1 MGIFNRQKRKSD
13 PSNAA
18 SSVSV
23 QTAEESTHPFTYLS
37 SYTPLYSPDDRLYK
51 SVREGLP
58 IIDSAITKI
67 IRLMGGF
74 EFSCGDENADEA
86 MKVFFSKI
94 NVGGNQQGIQAFV
107 DNFMSQLLTYGSAI
121 GEMVA
126 DGDGFYALYNAKLSS
141 IEVKRADNGI
151 DLEFYPGSVGAT
163 QPFEHQERI
172 LYCVLN
178 PEPGEIRGTSL
189 LKGLPFISDIL
200 LKIYNTIGTNW
211 QRVGNLR
218 YAVTYK
224 PQGDGIDKAFAKE
237 RAQQMANAWRDA
249 MSSNDAVKD
258 FVAVGDVKVSVIGA
272 DNQVLDSDVPV
283 RQMLEQIIAKTG
295 LMPYMFGLS
304 WSTSE
309 RMSQQQADILTT
321 ELKSY
326 RRIITPTLQ
335 RIAETYLQTIG
346 IYKSVEVAWTDIT
359 LQDETE
365 TAQARYLNAQADKLI
380 EEAQL

>member
-1 MGIFNRQKRKSD
+1 M
-13 PSNAA
+13 
-18 SSVSV
+18 
-23 QTAEESTHPFTYLS
+23 
-37 SYTPLYSPDDRLYK
+37 
-51 SVREGLP
+51 
-58 IIDSAITKI
+58 
-67 IRLMGGF
+67 
-74 EFSCGDENADEA
+74 
-86 MKVFFSKI
+86 
-94 NVGGNQQGIQAFV
+94 
-107 DNFMSQLLTYGSAI
+107 
-121 GEMVA
+121 
-126 DGDGFYALYNAKLSS
+126 
-141 IEVKRADNGI
+141 
-151 DLEFYPGSVGAT
+151 
-163 QPFEHQERI
+163 
-172 LYCVLN
+172 
-178 PEPGEIRGTSL
+178 
-189 LKGLPFISDIL
+189 
-200 LKIYNTIGTNW
+200 
-211 QRVGNLR
+211 R

-249 MSSNDAVKD
+249 MSSNDTVKD

-335 RIAETYLQTIG
+335 KIAETYLQTIG
-346 IYKSVEVAWTDIT
+346 IYKSVEVIWTDIT